1 MEKCGK
7 KMNFE
12 ECEMAVLRSSMDKID
27 KKKGEQLI
35 SNPLVKKIINIVEEF
50 LKKNKLICYGG
61 TAINN
66 ILPKEDQFYND
77 NEFPDYDFF
86 SPTPLKHVKELC
98 DIYYKNGFVE
108 VEGKSGVHSGTFK
121 VFVNY
126 IPVADITYLNT
137 DIYNALKK
145 KSIRK
150 NKIYYSSPNFL
161 RMSMYLELSRPDGD
175 ISRWEKVLK
184 RLSLLNKNFPLSKAI
199 CKNNSF
205 EKLIKYG
212 IKSNNKTHIKKDIY
226 KLLLNFFITN
236 KCVLFGMYASNLYY
250 NTYKKKT
257 KLIKRIPDFDVLY
270 EDPDELSLILKKKL
284 KQSGYY
290 NIEIIKH
297 KAIDDVIPEYIDFKL
312 NNKTLVFIFE
322 PMACHSYNVINVKD
336 KKIRIASLETI
347 FSFYLAFLF
356 LKNSKYKIN
365 RLLCTSY
372 YLYRIMRRR
381 KPNLTGI
388 FKRFNYQCIG
398 KQLTIEKMRAEK
410 TEKYNELKKQ
420 RGSKEFEWWFLRYI
434 PDIKKEKRQMLSKYN
449 SMKAKG
455 KKQTKKKKCVKKTKS
470 KSRRKRKK

>member
-7 KMNFE
+7 KMTFE

-27 KKKGEQLI
+27 RKKGEQLI
-35 SNPLVKKIINIVEEF
+35 SNPLVKKIITIVEEF
-50 LKKNKLICYGG
+50 IKKNKLICYGG

-66 ILPKEDQFYND
+66 ILPKKDQFYNES
-77 NEFPDYDFF
+77 EFPDYDFF
-86 SPTPLKHVKELC
+86 SPTPLKHVKDLC

-126 IPVADITYLNT
+126 IPVADITYLNS
-137 DIYNALKK
+137 DIYNVLKK

-150 NKIYYSSPNFL
+150 NKIYYSSPDFL

-184 RLSLLNKNFPLSKAI
+184 RLSLLNKNYPLSKSI

-205 EKLIKYG
+205 EKLISHG
-212 IKSNNKTHIKKDIY
+212 VKSNNKKPIKPDIY
-226 KLLLNFFITN
+226 KLLLNFFISH

-250 NTYKKKT
+250 NVYKKKT
-257 KLIKRIPDFDVLY
+257 KIIKKIPDFDILY
-270 EDPDELSLILKKKL
+270 EDPDELSLLLKKKL

-312 NNKTLVFIFE
+312 NNKTLVFIFK
-322 PMACHSYNVINVKD
+322 PIACHSYNVINVKD
-336 KKIRIASLETI
+336 KKMRIASLETI

-356 LKNSKYKIN
+356 LKNSKYKTN

-372 YLYRIMRRR
+372 YLYKIMRRR

-398 KQLTIEKMRAEK
+398 KQLTIEKMRSEK
-410 TEKYNELKKQ
+410 TEKYNELKNK
-420 RGSKEFEWWFLRYI
+420 RGTKDFEWWFLRYI
-434 PDIKKEKRQMLSKYN
+434 PHIKKEKLKMLSQYN

-455 KKQTKKKKCVKKTKS
+455 KKRTKKKKCVKKTKS
-470 KSRRKRKK
+470 KTRRNRKK